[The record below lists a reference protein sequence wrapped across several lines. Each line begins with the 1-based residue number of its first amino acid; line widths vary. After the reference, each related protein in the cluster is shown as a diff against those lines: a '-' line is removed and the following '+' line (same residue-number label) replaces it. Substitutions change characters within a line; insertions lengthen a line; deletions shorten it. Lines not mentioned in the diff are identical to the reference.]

1 MRKSNI
7 LHSFGRMQEIFG
19 SFFLVPNLTSGSL
32 AAKFAAND
40 DFRLISAH
48 KTLTCGRP
56 AASTKTMIPTNDQT
70 HRTEETESTIMSRRS
85 LLSGVGMT
93 GLAWLGSSA
102 LGSAFSLTPKV
113 TVVTSRS
120 NASTA
125 ASGQA
130 SGNLSMPD
138 LPQEWL
144 ERHGKYATEY
154 FRYLTA
160 LKLKRVDPAQ
170 VLESHAKERGGVWNS
185 IPPKASWRRMAYT
198 LRVAERVA
206 QEMNVSE
213 VEIISAYRS
222 PDYNARCRGARTH
235 SWHQQNIAV
244 DVKLPMRASKVTA
257 MARQLRD
264 EGLFRGGVGGYWN
277 FTHIDARGQNIN
289 W

>member
-1 MRKSNI
+1 ME
-7 LHSFGRMQEIFG
+7 EIFG

-70 HRTEETESTIMSRRS
+70 PRIEHTESAIMSRRR
-85 LLSGVGMT
+85 LLNGMGIA
-93 GLAWLGSSA
+93 GLGWLGSSV
-102 LGSAFSLTPKV
+102 LGSAFSSTPRV
-113 TVVTSRS
+113 SVVTSRS
-120 NASTA
+120 NASTVA
-125 ASGQA
+125 GSQA

-144 ERHGKYATEY
+144 ERHGRYATEY

-170 VLESHAKERGGVWNS
+170 VLESHAKEKGGVWNS
-185 IPPKASWRRMAYT
+185 IPPKASWRRMGYT

-213 VEIISAYRS
+213 VEVISAYRS

-244 DVKLPMRASKVTA
+244 DVKFPMRASKVTA

>member
-1 MRKSNI
+1 ME
-7 LHSFGRMQEIFG
+7 EIFG

-70 HRTEETESTIMSRRS
+70 PRIEHTDSAIMSRRR
-85 LLSGVGMT
+85 LLNGMGIA
-93 GLAWLGSSA
+93 GLGWLGSSV
-102 LGSAFSLTPKV
+102 LGSAFSSTPRV
-113 TVVTSRS
+113 SVVTSRS
-120 NASTA
+120 NASTVA
-125 ASGQA
+125 GSQA
-130 SGNLSMPD
+130 SGNLAMPD

-144 ERHGKYATEY
+144 ERHGRYATEY

-170 VLESHAKERGGVWNS
+170 VLESHAKEKGGVWNS
-185 IPPKASWRRMAYT
+185 IPPKASWRRMGYT

-244 DVKLPMRASKVTA
+244 DVKFPMRASKVTA

>member
-1 MRKSNI
+1 
-7 LHSFGRMQEIFG
+7 
-19 SFFLVPNLTSGSL
+19 VPNLTSGSL

-70 HRTEETESTIMSRRS
+70 PRIEHTDSAIMSRRR
-85 LLSGVGMT
+85 LLNGMGIA
-93 GLAWLGSSA
+93 GLGWLGSSV
-102 LGSAFSLTPKV
+102 LGSAFSSTPRV
-113 TVVTSRS
+113 SVVTSRS
-120 NASTA
+120 NASTVA
-125 ASGQA
+125 GSQA
-130 SGNLSMPD
+130 SGNLAMPD

-144 ERHGKYATEY
+144 ERHGRYATEY

-170 VLESHAKERGGVWNS
+170 VLESHAKEKGGVWNS
-185 IPPKASWRRMAYT
+185 IPPKASWRRMGYT

-244 DVKLPMRASKVTA
+244 DVKFPMRASKVTA

>member
-1 MRKSNI
+1 ME
-7 LHSFGRMQEIFG
+7 EIFG

-40 DFRLISAH
+40 DFWLISAH

-93 GLAWLGSSA
+93 GLAWLGSSV
-102 LGSAFSLTPKV
+102 LGSASSLTPRV
-113 TVVTSRS
+113 SVVTSRS

-144 ERHGKYATEY
+144 EKHGRYATEY

-170 VLESHAKERGGVWNS
+170 VLESHAKEKGGVWNS
-185 IPPKASWRRMAYT
+185 IPPKTSWRRMAYT

-244 DVKLPMRASKVTA
+244 DVKFPMRASKVTA

>member
-1 MRKSNI
+1 ME
-7 LHSFGRMQEIFG
+7 EIFG

-40 DFRLISAH
+40 DLRLFSAH

-70 HRTEETESTIMSRRS
+70 HRTEETESTNMSRRS

-93 GLAWLGSSA
+93 GLAWLGSSV
-102 LGSAFSLTPKV
+102 LGSASSLTPRV
-113 TVVTSRS
+113 SVVTSRS
-120 NASTA
+120 NASTVA
-125 ASGQA
+125 GSQA

-170 VLESHAKERGGVWNS
+170 VLESHAKEKGGVWNS
-185 IPPKASWRRMAYT
+185 IPPKASWRRMGYT

-244 DVKLPMRASKVTA
+244 DVKFPMRASKVTA

>member
-1 MRKSNI
+1 
-7 LHSFGRMQEIFG
+7 
-19 SFFLVPNLTSGSL
+19 
-32 AAKFAAND
+32 
-40 DFRLISAH
+40 
-48 KTLTCGRP
+48 
-56 AASTKTMIPTNDQT
+56 
-70 HRTEETESTIMSRRS
+70 
-85 LLSGVGMT
+85 
-93 GLAWLGSSA
+93 
-102 LGSAFSLTPKV
+102 
-113 TVVTSRS
+113 VTSRS
-120 NASTA
+120 NASTVA
-125 ASGQA
+125 GSQA

-170 VLESHAKERGGVWNS
+170 VLESHAKEKGGVWNS
-185 IPPKASWRRMAYT
+185 IPPKTSWRRMAYT

-244 DVKLPMRASKVTA
+244 DVKFPMRASKVTA

>member
-1 MRKSNI
+1 ME
-7 LHSFGRMQEIFG
+7 EIFG

-70 HRTEETESTIMSRRS
+70 HMTEETESTNMSRRS

-93 GLAWLGSSA
+93 GLAWLGSSV
-102 LGSAFSLTPKV
+102 LGSASSLTPRV
-113 TVVTSRS
+113 SVVTSRS

-130 SGNLSMPD
+130 PNNLSMPD

-170 VLESHAKERGGVWNS
+170 VLESHAKEKGGVWNS
-185 IPPKASWRRMAYT
+185 IPPKTSWRRMAYT

-244 DVKLPMRASKVTA
+244 DVKFPMRASKVTA